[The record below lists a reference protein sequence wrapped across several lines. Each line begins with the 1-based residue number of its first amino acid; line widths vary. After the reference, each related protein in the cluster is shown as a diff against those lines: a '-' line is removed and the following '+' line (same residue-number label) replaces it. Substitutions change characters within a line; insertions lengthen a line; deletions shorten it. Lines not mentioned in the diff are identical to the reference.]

1 MSKIPEFLI
10 KTRSVVLIFFL
21 LWWGSAW
28 HYTVSTEAMEGEVQ
42 KASCH
47 LCNWTI
53 LLWWAGH
60 LLGAGIHHH
69 MLWVLWRLCLGAGPR
84 SLWRESIH
92 RFSGWPTTD
101 WLCSPGWVTGLYGR
115 GLIHKKML
123 EKNKGFAIYL
133 EPTVSL
139 KGISVKIDGLVIKLS
154 LFKVPLHNFVIFI
167 YSPNKNISLDQL
179 LNPLLCVPER
189 P

>member
-1 MSKIPEFLI
+1 
-10 KTRSVVLIFFL
+10 
-21 LWWGSAW
+21 
-28 HYTVSTEAMEGEVQ
+28 
-42 KASCH
+42 
-47 LCNWTI
+47 
-53 LLWWAGH
+53 
-60 LLGAGIHHH
+60 
-69 MLWVLWRLCLGAGPR
+69 
-84 SLWRESIH
+84 
-92 RFSGWPTTD
+92 
-101 WLCSPGWVTGLYGR
+101 
-115 GLIHKKML
+115 ML

>member
-10 KTRSVVLIFFL
+10 KTRSVVLIWFSFYFGGAQHDIAQYPL
-21 LWWGSAW
+21 KQWKGKFRKQ
-28 HYTVSTEAMEGEVQ
+28 VVIFVTEQFYFDGLDIFWEQEFII
-42 KASCH
+42 
-47 LCNWTI
+47 T
-53 LLWWAGH
+53 
-60 LLGAGIHHH
+60 
-69 MLWVLWRLCLGAGPR
+69 WRLCLGAAPR
-84 SLWRESIH
+84 SLWRESVH

-123 EKNKGFAIYL
+123 EKNKGFVIYL
-133 EPTVSL
+133 EPTTSL
-139 KGISVKIDGLVIKLS
+139 KGISVKIDGLVIELS

-179 LNPLLCVPER
+179 LNPLLCAPER